1 MSNDNKEQNNKQDDI
16 KEYNFIEEK
25 VISRKKQK
33 IKKVI
38 FAIVMTIILGGLF
51 GLTAGVV
58 MCVTEQPLYSIF
70 GKDKKFVEFPSE
82 DSEPDK
88 EEDPPKESEA
98 DKGPEETEE
107 VTNPNENRIPSDT
120 VIINNAISADE
131 KDLISIYAKVKS
143 IADETCDSM
152 VLVTSIKSNQD
163 WFQNEIE
170 VPDDTI
176 GLIVGNNGVDLL
188 VLVNYDRVQGAN
200 AIMVSFN
207 DETKVEATLQSFDGE
222 LNLGVIA
229 ITIGDLPEE
238 FQDLKVASLGES
250 AYLPVGTPLVA
261 IGSPN
266 GYIGS
271 MEIGMVSTR
280 NTNTHITDYQVDL
293 FHSDINY
300 VADGEGYVINL
311 RGDIIGIITNKLS
324 DSRDENINTFMGI
337 TSLKPIIESLVNNEN
352 RSYLG
357 ITATDITSE
366 ALSEFNLENGIA
378 VTRVV
383 ANSPAFNK
391 GIQIGDIITGIN
403 NTDIGS
409 VKEFQKNL
417 IKSKPEDVIKLE
429 IYREY
434 QIEDEVIE
442 LEIMLGTR
450 KL

>member
-58 MCVTEQPLYSIF
+58 MCVTEQPLYGIF

-143 IADETCDSM
+143 IVDETCDSM

-280 NTNTHITDYQVDL
+280 NTNTHITDYQIDL

-311 RGDIIGIITNKLS
+311 RGDIIGIITNKLN

>member
-82 DSEPDK
+82 DNDPDK

-143 IADETCDSM
+143 IVDETCDAM

-250 AYLPVGTPLVA
+250 GYLPVGTPLVA

-280 NTNTHITDYQVDL
+280 NTNTHITDYQIDL

>member
-143 IADETCDSM
+143 IVDETCDSM

-280 NTNTHITDYQVDL
+280 NTNTHITDYQIDL

-300 VADGEGYVINL
+300 VADGEGYVINI

>member
-143 IADETCDSM
+143 IVDETCDSM

-280 NTNTHITDYQVDL
+280 NTNTHITDYQIDL

-311 RGDIIGIITNKLS
+311 RGDIIGIITNKLN

>member
-58 MCVTEQPLYSIF
+58 MCVTEQPLYGIF

-143 IADETCDSM
+143 IVDETCDSM

-266 GYIGS
+266 GYMGS

-280 NTNTHITDYQVDL
+280 NTNTHITDYQIDL

-311 RGDIIGIITNKLS
+311 RGDIIGIITNKLN

>member
-82 DSEPDK
+82 DNDPDK

-143 IADETCDSM
+143 IVDETCDSM

-280 NTNTHITDYQVDL
+280 NTNTHITDYQIDL